1 MTASL
6 FEPLTLRSVTM
17 RNRIGVSP
25 MCQYSSTDGFAN
37 DWHLV
42 HLGARA
48 VGGAGLVIAEA
59 TAVTPEGRISP
70 QDLGLWRDEQV
81 EMLAR
86 ITRFMREQGAVTGV
100 QLAHA
105 GRKAS
110 VEVPWRG
117 GAPLAPDAGG
127 WSPLLAPSA
136 VPFGSR
142 SQTPEAL
149 DVAGIRRIVD
159 AFRDAARRSLD
170 AGFQVIELHGAHGY
184 LLHEFLSPLA
194 NHRTD
199 EYGGSFENRVR
210 FVVEVTDAV
219 RSVWPDRLPLLMRLS
234 ATDWVDDGWDVEQSA
249 ELSRLL
255 GAHGVDLIDC
265 SSGGIVPGVKIPV
278 GPGYQVSLAQR
289 IRAAGGVPTAAVG
302 LITSAQQADAIVRSG
317 SADMVLLARQ
327 LLRDPYWP
335 LRAARELGV
344 EVEWPAQ
351 YQRAA
356 D

>member
-6 FEPLTLRSVTM
+6 FESLTLRSVTM

-86 ITRFMREQGAVTGV
+86 IARFVREQGAVAGV

-117 GAPLAPDAGG
+117 GAPLSPDGGG

-142 SQTPEAL
+142 SQVPQAL
-149 DVAGIRRIVD
+149 DAAGIRRIVD
-159 AFRDAARRSLD
+159 AFRDAARRALD

-194 NHRTD
+194 NRRTD
-199 EYGGSFENRVR
+199 EYGGSFVNRVR
-210 FVVEVTDAV
+210 FVLEVTDAV
-219 RSVWPDRLPLLMRLS
+219 RSVWPDTLPLFVRLS

-249 ELSRLL
+249 ALAGLL
-255 GAHGVDLIDC
+255 GARGVDLIDC

-289 IRAAGGVPTAAVG
+289 VRAASGVPTAAVG
-302 LITSAQQADAIVRSG
+302 LITSPQQADAVVRSG

-344 EVEWPAQ
+344 QVEWPAQ